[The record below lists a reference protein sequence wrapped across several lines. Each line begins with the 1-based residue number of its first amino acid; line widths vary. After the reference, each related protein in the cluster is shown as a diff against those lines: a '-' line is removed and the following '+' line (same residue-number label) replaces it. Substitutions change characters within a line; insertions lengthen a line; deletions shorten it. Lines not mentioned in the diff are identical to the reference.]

1 MKTEPTII
9 PPELRVAMARQ
20 HCLAELGAHFGKP
33 VFLRIIKEERILE
46 LYVQE
51 ASRHWEHLKTY
62 PIAAMSGTIGPKT
75 REGDHQAPEGFYRLH
90 PAAMNPRSRFYLAFN
105 IGYPNSYDEML
116 GRTGSFI
123 MVHGGSSSVGCF
135 AMTDSVIEEL
145 YTLVQEAFSAGVKF
159 IPVQIYPFR
168 MTAERMAAE
177 RQSPHYIFWQHILPG
192 WNHTETTHTPYD
204 DTDSC

>member
-1 MKTEPTII
+1 MEEEPAII
-9 PPELRVAMARQ
+9 PPELRVTMARQ
-20 HCLAELGAHFGKP
+20 HCLAELEVHFGKP
-33 VFLRIIKEERILE
+33 VFIRIIKEERILE

-51 ASRHWEHLKTY
+51 EPRQWRLLKTY

-75 REGDHQAPEGFYRLH
+75 RESDRQAPEGFYRVY
-90 PAAMNPRSRFYLAFN
+90 PAAMNPRSRFHLAFN
-105 IGYPNSYDEML
+105 IGYPNSYDKTL

-123 MVHGGSSSVGCF
+123 MVHGGTSSVGCF
-135 AMTDSVIEEL
+135 AMTDGLIEEL
-145 YTLVQEAFSAGVKF
+145 YTLVQEAFLAGAEFV
-159 IPVQIYPFR
+159 PVQIYPFR

-177 RQSPHYIFWQHILPG
+177 SRSIHSPFWQHILPG

>member
-1 MKTEPTII
+1 
-9 PPELRVAMARQ
+9 MARQ
-20 HCLAELGAHFGKP
+20 HCPAELEAHFGKS

-51 ASRHWEHLKTY
+51 EPQQWKLLKIY

-75 REGDHQAPEGFYRLH
+75 REGDHQAPEGFYRVY
-90 PAAMNPRSRFYLAFN
+90 PAAMNPCSRFHLAFN
-105 IGYPNSYDEML
+105 IGYPNSYDRRL

-123 MVHGGSSSVGCF
+123 MVHGGSTSVGCF
-135 AMTDSVIEEL
+135 AMTDGLIEEL
-145 YTLVQEAFSAGVKF
+145 YTLVQEAFLAGAEFV
-159 IPVQIYPFR
+159 PVQIYPFR

-192 WNHTETTHTPYD
+192 WNHSETTHTPYD

>member
-1 MKTEPTII
+1 MKTEPTVI
-9 PPELRVAMARQ
+9 PPELRVTMARQ
-20 HCLAELGAHFGKP
+20 HCLAESEAHFGKP
-33 VFLRIIKEERILE
+33 VFIRIIKEERILE

-51 ASRHWEHLKTY
+51 EPRQWRLLKTY

-75 REGDHQAPEGFYRLH
+75 REGDRQAPEGFYRVY
-90 PAAMNPRSRFYLAFN
+90 PAAMNPRSRFHLAFN
-105 IGYPNSYDEML
+105 IGYPNSYDKTL

-123 MVHGGSSSVGCF
+123 MVHGGTSSVGCF
-135 AMTDSVIEEL
+135 AMTDGLIEEL
-145 YTLVQEAFSAGVKF
+145 YTLVQEAFLAGAEFV
-159 IPVQIYPFR
+159 PVQIYPFR

-177 RQSPHYIFWQHILPG
+177 SRSIHYPFWQHILPG